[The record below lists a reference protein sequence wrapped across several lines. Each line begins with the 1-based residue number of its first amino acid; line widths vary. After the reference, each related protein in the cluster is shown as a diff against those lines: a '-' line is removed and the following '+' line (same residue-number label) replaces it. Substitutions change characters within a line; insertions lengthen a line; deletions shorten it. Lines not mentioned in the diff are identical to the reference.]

1 MVIILLRHA
10 KAVPSTGDL
19 PDFERPLRPKGIKQC
34 SALAEAIPDVLEFT
48 EGIRPRIWCSPA
60 YRTRQTLAYSLPWAQ
75 RMPNV
80 ATEDLPRYPDWLYL
94 AESPRY
100 QLEFLADGN
109 DRPLLIIGH
118 NNGISDWAHE
128 LTGGKAS
135 PLGTCHFIVLRHIGD
150 HLSGLYQTVHRWEP
164 PKFMD

>member
-10 KAVPSTGDL
+10 KAVQSTGDI

-34 SALAEAIPDVLEFT
+34 SALAEAVPDVLELT

-60 YRTRQTLAYSLPWAQ
+60 YRTRQTLAYGLPWAQ
-75 RMPNV
+75 RKPNL

-100 QLEFLADGN
+100 QLELLADGN
-109 DRPLLIIGH
+109 GRPLLIIGH
-118 NNGISDWAHE
+118 NNGI
-128 LTGGKAS
+128 
-135 PLGTCHFIVLRHIGD
+135 
-150 HLSGLYQTVHRWEP
+150 
-164 PKFMD
+164 